1 MAKRKNDAKDPDE
14 DLLCEAKERFQEGI
28 EFEGDFRKLFTEDLK
43 FVKADPDNGY
53 QWPDSMLKARQSDE
67 RPALTINKTRQHCL
81 MVINEAKEAK
91 PSIKLRAV
99 GGDAS
104 YESAQVYEGLA
115 RHIEYQSNAADAY
128 DTALEFA
135 VWTGIGYWRVVTEYA
150 GDDSFDQEI
159 YIRRIR
165 NPLSVVLD
173 PMCKE
178 ADGSDAQWCFIFDD
192 MTREAFE
199 RKYPKFKD
207 QVADGTFG
215 EKTEWIGT
223 DHVRVAEYYYTEYSD
238 DWLYAVPMP
247 DGVGGEQIT
256 TMTGAELKQINAEFA
271 KAVHADDGIKRRKVQ
286 QPKILWCL
294 IAGDTIIDRS
304 EWAGTT
310 IPIARVPGEETLID
324 GKLDRKGHV
333 RNIKDPQRMYNFWA
347 SSAVE
352 YVALQG
358 KTPYIVD
365 TKTIEGLETY
375 WDTANTDNHAYLPY
389 NSVNQNGDALAPPQ
403 RLPPPQMS
411 QAYLQGMQS
420 SAEEMKMV
428 SGQND
433 PLMGAPSN
441 EISGVAIGKRAKQGD
456 RATMHYR
463 DSVAKA
469 IRRTGKILIEVIPRV
484 YDTARTVRILAEDG
498 SDDTVKIDP
507 NQQQPMTETPKDQN
521 DPEAGVNKAFNPAR
535 GKYEVVA
542 DSGPG
547 YATKRE
553 EAFDAMV
560 QLAAM
565 NPQFLQ
571 IAGDLFMRSADFPMA
586 EELAERFANSIPDAI
601 KGTGPTQEVQQLQ
614 GQAQQLQQQIQQL
627 QGQLSAAM
635 QTAADESA
643 RADDKAKNTEVNAYK
658 AMTDRLEGLLNLLD
672 PLQAQ
677 LIAQQAVNA
686 ALSDPSPRMEDPQ
699 NAPRMAPDPMT
710 QQIQPP
716 IAPPPMPPQPPMQ

>member
-1 MAKRKNDAKDPDE
+1 MAERKKDAPDDDE
-14 DLLCEAKERFQEGI
+14 DLLCEAKKRFEEGMN
-28 EFEGDFRKLFTEDLK
+28 FEGDFRKLFTEDLK

-53 QWPDSMLKARQSDE
+53 QWPDSMLQARTGDD

-91 PSIKLRAV
+91 PSIKLRAT

-135 VWTGIGYWRVVTEYA
+135 VWSGIGYWRVVTEYA

-192 MTREAFE
+192 MTREVFD

-207 QVADGTFG
+207 KVSDGSFG
-215 EKTEWIGT
+215 TGTEWLGEDNI
-223 DHVRVAEYYYTEYSD
+223 RVAEYYYTEYTN

-247 DGVGGEQIT
+247 DGVGGEQVT
-256 TMTGAELKQINAEFA
+256 TMTGTELRQINPEFA
-271 KAVHADDGIKRRKVQ
+271 KAVTSDKGIKKRKVQ

-294 IAGDTIIDRS
+294 IAGDTVIDRS

-310 IPIARVPGEETLID
+310 IPVVRVPGEEALVD

-333 RNIKDPQRMYNFWA
+333 RNLKDPQRMYNYWA

-352 YVALQG
+352 FVALQG
-358 KTPYIVD
+358 KSPYLAD
-365 TKTIEGLETY
+365 TKSIEGLESY
-375 WDTANTDNHAYLPY
+375 WETANTVNHAYLPY
-389 NSVNQNGDALAPPQ
+389 NSVDDQGKPLAPPQ
-403 RLPPPQMS
+403 RLPAPQMS

-456 RATMHYR
+456 RATMHFR
-463 DSVAKA
+463 DSLGKGV
-469 IRRTGKILIEVIPRV
+469 RRTGKILIEIIPRV

-507 NQQQPMTETPKDQN
+507 NQQEPMTETPKDPN
-521 DPEAGVNKAFNPAR
+521 DSEAGVDRAFNPAR

-547 YATKRE
+547 YASKRE

-601 KGTGPTQEVQQLQ
+601 KGIGPSPQLQ
-614 GQAQQLQQQIQQL
+614 QAQQQAQQLQQQIQQL

-643 RADDKAKNTEVNAYK
+643 RADDKAKNTEINAYK
-658 AMTDRLEGLLNLLD
+658 AVTDRLKDFMDVMG
-672 PLQAQ
+672 PMQAQ
-677 LIAQQAVNA
+677 FLAQQATQA
-686 ALSDPSPRMEDPQ
+686 AVADPTPRMEDQQ

-716 IAPPPMPPQPPMQ
+716 AIPPQPPMQ